1 MDDRQIDRQTA
12 RQANR
17 QQREGEREGCIYIY
31 IYIYISVCVC
41 HISIYTYTYMYITW
55 PSSTPFSGLRALRTL
70 SMSCSELVEG
80 SANHWRRLSV
90 AFQLPK
96 KIKYSKNRV
105 LGYMIQ

>member
-1 MDDRQIDRQTA
+1 M
-12 RQANR
+12 
-17 QQREGEREGCIYIY
+17 YIY
-31 IYIYISVCVC
+31 IYLCVC

-90 AFQLPK
+90 AFQA
-96 KIKYSKNRV
+96 SKEDKV
-105 LGYMIQ
+105 